1 MKFPIWKNHQRAI
14 TSNWCS
20 FWIWLVLTL
29 RVEWKTFKSTVM
41 SSDQPYPT
49 DHGGIY
55 DLPWI
60 HGVSC
65 YEFGAISR
73 SMFELTQKVGLFR
86 QLWMICSWATC
97 NQECACPKR
106 LSIGRTFGLFGH
118 GVGVSPKRACSIR
131 KIRTM
136 IHTIFR
142 HTHLT
147 MQCVC
152 HAFLR
157 WNKPLEHAQIESIP

>member
-1 MKFPIWKNHQRAI
+1 MSSSVGVMTFPIWKNHQGVI

-20 FWIWLVLTL
+20 FWIWLVLTH
-29 RVEWKTFKSTVM
+29 RVEWKNRSSPLM

-73 SMFELTQKVGLFR
+73 SMFELTQQVGPFR
-86 QLWMICSWATC
+86 QLWMICSC
-97 NQECACPKR
+97 CAMKLPVSHVQPRMCLSQRIINWKNIWIVWTWCRCIPKK
-106 LSIGRTFGLFGH
+106 
-118 GVGVSPKRACSIR
+118 GVFIKE
-131 KIRTM
+131 
-136 IHTIFR
+136 
-142 HTHLT
+142 
-147 MQCVC
+147 
-152 HAFLR
+152 
-157 WNKPLEHAQIESIP
+157 N